1 MEAYESYLTE
11 QGLAPT
17 TIKNHLR
24 NLRKYKDSFSIEAD
38 EARTIQDMS
47 SYPVGSK
54 RQTIATTLSKY
65 RTYKKYPN
73 EQIVLFL
80 KGSSLQ
86 TLAGNKITSDAKSD
100 VIPTVKEL
108 KAKMDS
114 YYDNRE
120 YRSYVIMYLLLNLN
134 VRNLDLD
141 AIITTTKPNDTDRN
155 YLFLRPA
162 SVQYIRNRYKTF
174 DTYGQLVHTLK
185 TPNLLTALK
194 QMSLLKLKIINDP
207 SNATRLVKMV
217 TGGFT
222 EADLFKRVVSETIG
236 AKRLKQIGE
245 NRGTS
250 VSTITESYAID
261 QKN

>member
-24 NLRKYKDSFSIEAD
+24 NLRKYKESFSIEAD

-80 KGSSLQ
+80 KGALLQ

-114 YYDNRE
+114 YYDSRE

-141 AIITTTKPNDTDRN
+141 AIIPPPNQPIQTATIYFYDP
-155 YLFLRPA
+155 PA
-162 SVQYIRNRYKTF
+162 SNTYEIVTRRSTRTVNSSIR
-174 DTYGQLVHTLK
+174 
-185 TPNLLTALK
+185 
-194 QMSLLKLKIINDP
+194 
-207 SNATRLVKMV
+207 
-217 TGGFT
+217 
-222 EADLFKRVVSETIG
+222 
-236 AKRLKQIGE
+236 
-245 NRGTS
+245 
-250 VSTITESYAID
+250 
-261 QKN
+261 